1 MSTVPT
7 KHETKGEAAEGKA
20 GDAKTGGIAGD
31 GIAASRG
38 EWSFAGD
45 TAANFDAHV
54 SKSVPLYYEG
64 HKLVTDLSDYF
75 VGNDSIVYEIGCS
88 TAALTKKLA
97 QHHASKKARFVGI
110 EIEQDMAD
118 IAARNCAGLPSVEI
132 RCGDA
137 TNYDFE
143 KADLIVAY
151 YTVQF
156 VLPKHRQALVDRL
169 YQALNWGGALLMF
182 EKVRAPDAR
191 FQDMVSQA
199 YVDFKLDN
207 GYSPNEIVTKARS
220 IRRVLEPF
228 STQGNIDMMKRAGF
242 VDVMSVM
249 KYLCFEGFVAIK

>member
-1 MSTVPT
+1 MSSAPS
-7 KHETKGEAAEGKA
+7 KHDSKVEESEGKA
-20 GDAKTGGIAGD
+20 DPKTGGIAGD
-31 GIAASRG
+31 GIAATRG

-97 QHHASKKARFVGI
+97 QHHASKKARFVGL
-110 EIEQDMAD
+110 EIEQDMTD
-118 IAARNCAGLPSVEI
+118 IAARNCARLPNVEI

-137 TNYDFE
+137 TQWDFE
-143 KADLIVAY
+143 KSDLIVAY

-156 VLPKHRQALVDRL
+156 VPPKHRQALVDRL
-169 YQALNWGGALLMF
+169 YESLNWGGALMLF

-191 FQDMVSQA
+191 FQDMISQA

-207 GYSPNEIVTKARS
+207 GYSPDEILTKARS

-228 STQGNIDMMKRAGF
+228 STQGNVDMLKRAGF
-242 VDVMSVM
+242 VDVMTVM

>member
-1 MSTVPT
+1 MSSMP
-7 KHETKGEAAEGKA
+7 KGETKSGAATP
-20 GDAKTGGIAGD
+20 GDAKTGGVAGD

-38 EWSFAGD
+38 EWSFSGD

-75 VGNDSIVYEIGCS
+75 VGSDSVVYEIGCS

-97 QHHASKKARFVGI
+97 QHHASKKARFVGL

-118 IAARNCAGLPSVEI
+118 IAARNCAALPNVEI

-137 TNYDFE
+137 TTWDYE
-143 KADLIVAY
+143 GADLIVAY

-156 VLPKHRQALVDRL
+156 VLPKHRQQFVDRL
-169 YQALNWGGALLMF
+169 YGALNWGGALLMF

-191 FQDMVSQA
+191 FQDMISQA

-207 GYSPNEIVTKARS
+207 GYSPDEIVTKARS

-228 STQGNIDMMKRAGF
+228 SSQANVDMLKRSGF

>member
-1 MSTVPT
+1 MSSLPSRNESESGTS
-7 KHETKGEAAEGKA
+7 G
-20 GDAKTGGIAGD
+20 AKSDPRTGGIAGD
-31 GIAASRG
+31 GIAATRG

-64 HKLVTDLSDYF
+64 HRLVTDLSDYF
-75 VGNDSIVYEIGCS
+75 VGNDSVVYEIGCS

-97 QHHASKKARFVGI
+97 QHHASKKARFIGL
-110 EIEQDMAD
+110 EIEQDMSD
-118 IAARNCAGLPSVEI
+118 IAARNCAGMANVEI

-137 TNYDFE
+137 TQWDFE
-143 KADLIVAY
+143 PSDLIVAY

-156 VLPKHRQALVDRL
+156 VPPKHRQALVDRL
-169 YQALNWGGALLMF
+169 FRSLNWGGALMLF

-207 GYSPNEIVTKARS
+207 GYSPDEIVTKARS

-228 STQGNIDMMKRAGF
+228 STQGNVDMLKRAGF
-242 VDVMSVM
+242 VDVMTVM

>member
-1 MSTVPT
+1 MTSVSSKNEAMPGTAG
-7 KHETKGEAAEGKA
+7 EKGLGV
-20 GDAKTGGIAGD
+20 AGD

-75 VGNDSIVYEIGCS
+75 VGNDSVVYEIGSS

-97 QHHASKKARFVGI
+97 LHHASKKARFVGL

-118 IAARNCAGLPSVEI
+118 IASRNCAQLPNVEI

-137 TNYDFE
+137 TQWDFE
-143 KADLIVAY
+143 KCDLIVAY

-156 VLPKHRQALVDRL
+156 VPPKHRQALVDRL
-169 YQALNWGGALLMF
+169 FQSLNWGGALMLF

-207 GYSPNEIVTKARS
+207 GYSPDEIVTKARS

-228 STQGNIDMMKRAGF
+228 STQGNIDMLKRAGF
-242 VDVMSVM
+242 VDVMTVM